1 MKLTDYQK
9 KFLELALIQEM
20 RQIENFVLVI
30 EKQFKEEKSISK
42 NIFLRSNARN
52 KKQIQELKELQ
63 NYFDLDI
70 NKY

>member
-1 MKLTDYQK
+1 MKLSDYQK
-9 KFLELALIQEM
+9 KFLELALMQEI
-20 RQIENFVLVI
+20 RQIENFVFI
-30 EKQFKEEKSISK
+30 NEKQFKKEKSISK

>member
-20 RQIENFVLVI
+20 RQIENFVFII
-30 EKQFKEEKSISK
+30 EKQFKKEKSISK

>member
-1 MKLTDYQK
+1 MKLSDYQK
-9 KFLELALIQEM
+9 KFLELALMQEV
-20 RQIENFVLVI
+20 RQIENFVFI
-30 EKQFKEEKSISK
+30 NEKQFKKEKSISK
-42 NIFLRSNARN
+42 NIFLRSKARN